1 MTKETKKNT
10 VTSNVTFAIEML
22 VMVVLLVLPLP
33 VPALIPLVVLA
44 SVALELRGLGWSH
57 VGLQG
62 KNAARDTVTGLVLGL
77 LIASLLPLAVGQA
90 AESEFLLL
98 QGNGRALV
106 AALLLTLALSA
117 ASEMLFRGYI
127 ISAATR
133 IWGAS
138 GAIVGLLVGAI
149 VGTIA
154 TQPASAG
161 AAIGTFV
168 VGLGYGLLYF
178 ASGRRLLLPITMHF
192 VADACPIALEFLR
205 N

>member
-1 MTKETKKNT
+1 VSNEAKKNT
-10 VTSNVTFAIEML
+10 VISNVTFAIEML

-44 SVALELRGLGWSH
+44 SVALEVRGLGWSH

-62 KNAARDTVTGLVLGL
+62 KHAARDSATGLVLGL
-77 LIASLLPLAVGQA
+77 LVASLLPLAVGQA
-90 AESEFLLL
+90 AESDFLLL

-117 ASEMLFRGYI
+117 ASEMLFRGYAI
-127 ISAATR
+127 AAATR
-133 IWGAS
+133 VWGDS
-138 GAIVGLLVGAI
+138 GAIAGLLVGA
-149 VGTIA
+149 VSGTIA

-161 AAIGTFV
+161 AALGAFV
-168 VGLGYGLLYF
+168 IGLGYGLLYF
-178 ASGRRLLLPITMHF
+178 ASGRRLILPITMHF
-192 VADACPIALEFLR
+192 VVDAYPIVLEFLR